1 MASLKSRIPLFDI
14 DWTLLVGKN
23 QVHLDAFT
31 HMFTTV
37 YNEPTAAISDIT
49 PHGMI
54 DSQIIVEVMK
64 VHGWVEGDIRQK
76 LPEAFNAI
84 NSYYIKNA
92 DPKYIEKLPGV
103 DNLLAKLKESDVLM
117 GLLSGN
123 IEGMAWNK
131 MEMAGIKDYFSFGA
145 FGDMA
150 DIRPEL
156 VKVAQLQL
164 KNKYQL
170 ALKPEQFVIIG
181 DSPLDVV
188 TAKKAG
194 TKCIAVATGSSDKAR
209 LLAENPELTVST
221 LEVLDE
227 ILPFITNS

>member
-1 MASLKSRIPLFDI
+1 MKNNYLVPLFDI

-23 QVHLDAFT
+23 QAHLDAFI

-37 YNEPTAAISDIT
+37 FNEPTAAISDIV

-64 VHGWVEGDIRQK
+64 VRGWQEKDIRAK
-76 LPEAFNAI
+76 LPQAFEAI
-84 NSYYIKNA
+84 NRYYSEHA
-92 DPKYIEKLPGV
+92 ELKYIEKLPGV
-103 DNLLAKLKESDVLM
+103 DDLLAELKKHNVLM

-145 FGDMA
+145 LGDMA
-150 DIRPEL
+150 TKRSDL
-156 VKVAQLQL
+156 VSVAQSQI
-164 KNKYQL
+164 KTKYDL
-170 ALKPEQFVIIG
+170 DIPVDQFVIIG

-188 TAKKAG
+188 TAKTAG
-194 TKCIAVATGSSDKAR
+194 TKCIAVATGSSDKDR
-209 LLAENPELTVST
+209 LALENPEIIVENL
-221 LEVLDE
+221 LEKDKIVNF
-227 ILPFITNS
+227 ILNR

>member
-1 MASLKSRIPLFDI
+1 MNTHTLVPLFDI

-23 QVHLDAFT
+23 QAHLDAFI

-37 YNEPTAAISDIT
+37 FNEPTAAISDIV

-64 VHGWVEGDIRQK
+64 VHGWQENDIRQK
-76 LPEAFNAI
+76 LPEAFLAI
-84 NSYYIKNA
+84 NTYYAEHA

-103 DNLLAKLKESDVLM
+103 DMLLSELKKHGVVM

-131 MEMAGIKDYFSFGA
+131 MEMAGIKGYFSFGA

-150 DIRPEL
+150 IRRSDL
-156 VKVAQLQL
+156 VGVAQTQI
-164 KNKYQL
+164 KQKFDIGI
-170 ALKPEQFVIIG
+170 PPSQFVIIG

-188 TAKKAG
+188 TAKTAG
-194 TKCIAVATGSSDKAR
+194 TQCIAVATGSSDKDKLA
-209 LLAENPELTVST
+209 AENPELVVENLLEIEKIVS
-221 LEVLDE
+221 L
-227 ILPFITNS
+227 IL

>member
-1 MASLKSRIPLFDI
+1 MNISSLVPLFDI

-54 DSQIIVEVMK
+54 DSQIIIEVMK
-64 VHGWVEGDIRQK
+64 VHGWAEGDIRQK
-76 LPEAFNAI
+76 LAEAFDAI
-84 NSYYIKNA
+84 NTYYATHA

-103 DNLLAKLKESDVLM
+103 DNLLIKLKENNIMM

-150 DIRPEL
+150 DTRPEL
-156 VKVAQLQL
+156 VSVAQKQIKAKFNLDIP
-164 KNKYQL
+164 N
-170 ALKPEQFVIIG
+170 EQFVIIG

-194 TKCIAVATGSSDKAR
+194 TKCIAVATGSSDMVK
-209 LLAENPELTVST
+209 LSAENPELTVTS
-221 LEVLDE
+221 LEELDK
-227 ILPFITNS
+227 ILPFILNK